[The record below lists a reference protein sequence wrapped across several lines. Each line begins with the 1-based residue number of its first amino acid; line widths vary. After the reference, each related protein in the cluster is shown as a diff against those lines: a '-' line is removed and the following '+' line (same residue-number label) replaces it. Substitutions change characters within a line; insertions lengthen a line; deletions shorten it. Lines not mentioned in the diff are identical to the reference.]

1 MKDNPVPARALRI
14 IKVIAA
20 LVFIIPASL
29 FFLYPQVFH
38 CELIAFSGFRE
49 SGSVYFSPEIK
60 PASYK
65 KLKRI
70 VSLAEMRIDSF
81 YTGKKS
87 SPKIIICSNP
97 QQYQRYCSST
107 EGAGC
112 SVGTPWG
119 NSYVVLNEQGANLD
133 VIAHEMG
140 HIELL
145 KRIGWWKVTS
155 EIPQWFNEGLAL
167 MLDRRFVNNPD
178 PAGRYLEYMDE
189 WMYYTGGGQQILE
202 LDQVAT
208 IKDFFNGGQKH
219 VMLAYMSAGMEV
231 SYWLALSG
239 SKGLQRFVQNL
250 NAGQSF
256 EEAYA
261 GAEQARLKEYYR
273 KLPSNPLRYSDSEK
287 ISE

>member
-1 MKDNPVPARALRI
+1 LKEDRVPARAFRI
-14 IKVIAA
+14 VKVVVA
-20 LVFIIPASL
+20 LLFMLPASL
-29 FFLYPQVFH
+29 FFLYPQIFY
-38 CELIAFSGFRE
+38 CELIQFSGFQE
-49 SGSVYFSPEIK
+49 SGQVYFSPEVK

-65 KLKRI
+65 KLRTI
-70 VSLAEMRIDSF
+70 INQSGARIDSF
-81 YTGKKS
+81 YSGRKS

-97 QQYQRYCSST
+97 QQYAKYCSST

-119 NSYVVLNEQGANLD
+119 NSYVVLNQQGANVD
-133 VIAHEMG
+133 VIAHEMS

-145 KRIGWWKVTS
+145 KRVGWWKVTS

-189 WMYYTGGGQQILE
+189 WMYYTGGGQEILE
-202 LDQVAT
+202 LAEIAT

-219 VMLAYMSAGMEV
+219 VMLAYMSSGMEV
-231 SYWLALSG
+231 SYWLAMG
-239 SKGLQRFVQNL
+239 GNRGVRKFVQNL

-256 EEAYA
+256 DEAYS
-261 GAEQARLKEYYR
+261 GSEQERLKEYYR